1 MIAERVD
8 NSDRIYFIGTID
20 EVMLKIAPNV
30 AVYFLRRNILPN
42 QEIIREMPDGTLFVL
57 CKNVH
62 EREILPQV
70 KYWLSYVEIVSP
82 DKLQQKFFQD
92 LKDYVVKHQASLSEK
107 DGFL

>member
-42 QEIIREMPDGTLFVL
+42 QEIIQEMPDSTL
-57 CKNVH
+57 
-62 EREILPQV
+62 
-70 KYWLSYVEIVSP
+70 
-82 DKLQQKFFQD
+82 D
-92 LKDYVVKHQASLSEK
+92 LFPNLNSDLV
-107 DGFL
+107 